1 MGNVNFLAVVVAT
14 VAAFV
19 VSSAWYTVFGAER
32 ARHLGADPAD
42 LRKPVPWK
50 VGVELV
56 RTLVLVVV
64 FAAVAGHF
72 GIVGWPGVVALGLVL
87 WLGFPALILS
97 GSIVWDGV
105 SWRLAAIHAGDWLVK
120 LFVIATVVGVWH

>member
-1 MGNVNFLAVVVAT
+1 MNILAVVVAT
-14 VAAFV
+14 IAAFV
-19 VSSAWYTVFGAER
+19 VSSVWYMVFGAER

-42 LRKPVPWK
+42 LAKPVPWK
-50 VGVELV
+50 IGVELV
-56 RTLVLVVV
+56 RTLLLVVV
-64 FAAVAGHF
+64 FAAIAAHF
-72 GIVGWPGVVALGLVL
+72 GIVTWVATVLLALVL

-120 LFVIATVVGVWH
+120 LFVIAAVVGAWH